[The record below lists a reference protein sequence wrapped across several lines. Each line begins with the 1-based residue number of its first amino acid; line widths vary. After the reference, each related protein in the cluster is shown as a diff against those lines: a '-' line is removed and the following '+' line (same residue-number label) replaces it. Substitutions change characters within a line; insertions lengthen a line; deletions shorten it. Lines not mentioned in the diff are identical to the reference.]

1 MGERRRLSLEDRR
14 EHVCQRGA
22 VKWPF
27 TRRHLVEHDPQTK
40 DITSPIH
47 LLPACLLRAH
57 IRNRP
62 QHCSRGGLHQGAEV
76 TPHSLARWSIDLRQP
91 EVQHLYLAAWRD
103 HQIGWLE
110 VAVGDSFAVRAI

>member
-1 MGERRRLSLEDRR
+1 MGERQRLSLEDRR
-14 EHVCQRGA
+14 ENVCQRGA
-22 VKWPF
+22 VKWPL
-27 TRRHLVEHDPQTK
+27 TRRHLIAPHAQTK
-40 DITSPIH
+40 DIPSPIPPP
-47 LLPACLLRAH
+47 PARLLRAH

-76 TPHSLARWSIDLRQP
+76 TLHSLARWSIDLRQP

-110 VAVGDSFAVRAI
+110 VAV